1 MGKDM
6 RVGAG
11 LVGRCG
17 ASVVWK
23 GAVMSNFTEQAIIEA
38 FNGLLEERPLDKIT
52 VADISER
59 CGINRN
65 TFYYHYHDVYDLM
78 DSIFRDETDRIL
90 KQYGNASNWRE
101 AVRAATSFVTERRT
115 MIYHVYN
122 SMSRNNLERYLFNIA
137 TDIMEH
143 IMATDENLARLSASE
158 REDVVVLFS
167 STLVGLVLRWLNE
180 GMKEDPDAFVDNLLR
195 LMEKIEPDMFMEGL
209 TKGK

>member
-195 LMEKIEPDMFMEGL
+195 LMEKIEPDMFVEGL